1 MQEKRKRKKKKKG
14 KNPAFSSLLESTEV
28 TRGKS
33 RAETVTPVRTLQRGR
48 LGAPSASSTTDLESR
63 VCSYKGLRCPL
74 HRTERGECRP
84 FPGPRRLGE
93 RP

>member
-48 LGAPSASSTTDLESR
+48 LGAPSASSTTDPSPES
-63 VCSYKGLRCPL
+63 VLTKASGVRC
-74 HRTERGECRP
+74 TEPRGENADRSQD
-84 FPGPRRLGE
+84 LGA
-93 RP
+93 